1 MKDEPALYPF
11 EIREDDK
18 KIRKEMKGKNG
29 TLTDLTWL
37 FSAFGETD
45 RPTEPFGD

>member
-11 EIREDDK
+11 EIRK
-18 KIRKEMKGKNG
+18 TIKIRKEMKGKNG
-29 TLTDLTWL
+29 TLTDLTRL